1 MRQSEFEYIID
12 ALIPA
17 CKVAGLSYNQTRS
30 ILRALANALD
40 LKYTATPYEVSMK
53 YAMDKLENS
62 K

>member
-17 CKVAGLSYNQTRS
+17 CKVAGLSFNQTRS
-30 ILRALANALD
+30 ILCALANALD
-40 LKYTATPYEVSMK
+40 LRYMAMPYEVSMK
-53 YAMDKLENS
+53 YAMDKLEGL

>member
-1 MRQSEFEYIID
+1 MRKSEFEYIID

-17 CKVAGLSYNQTRS
+17 CKVAKLTHNQTRS

-40 LKYTATPYEVSMK
+40 LKYIATPYEVSMK
-53 YAMDKLENS
+53 YAMDKLEGS

>member
-17 CKVAGLSYNQTRS
+17 CKVAKLTHNQTRS

-40 LKYTATPYEVSMK
+40 LKYMATPYEVVLK
-53 YAMDKLENS
+53 YAMDKLEGS

>member
-40 LKYTATPYEVSMK
+40 LKYTATPYETVLK
-53 YAMDKLENS
+53 YAMDKLEGL